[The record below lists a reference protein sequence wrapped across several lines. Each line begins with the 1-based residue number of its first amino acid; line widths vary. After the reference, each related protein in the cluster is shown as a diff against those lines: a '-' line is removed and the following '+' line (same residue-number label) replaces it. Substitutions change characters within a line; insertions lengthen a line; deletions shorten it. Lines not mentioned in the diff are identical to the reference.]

1 MCPPV
6 SVRPGRDGVSHLF
19 ASWRYQL
26 QHGDQLRICFTCF
39 KFVFLSFKESLES
52 EDWEDEDWEPEL
64 AENPAEGPGW
74 GQALGQPAPGA
85 SADWGWDTPTSSP
98 DESADGGLDQYLVPT
113 ELSPQDAAPLGLGPE
128 DADWTQGLPWRF
140 GGIVACGHWP
150 SPYLLWQAFLKEVL
164 PPGEPMLLELGT
176 TRAVDPVEAEAWL
189 LDMQVLSTVNDSDAT
204 YLRNMTALWAL
215 RTPGQGWNVLLEP
228 DDMCVVKL
236 QDAPQGQGLDPWKL
250 SILETSATGD
260 GVELVPADTA
270 LLKRGFSI
278 LSYSPWNKRE
288 AEESDSASGP
298 ELSTQGEGPSVTG
311 TGSTGPR
318 ETCESLGPGAAALF
332 PAPPPKAWK

>member
-85 SADWGWDTPTSSP
+85 SADWGWDTPMSSP

-176 TRAVDPVEAEAWL
+176 TRAVDPAEAEAWL

-228 DDMCVVKL
+228 DDVCGEAARRTPGAGPGPV
-236 QDAPQGQGLDPWKL
+236 
-250 SILETSATGD
+250 
-260 GVELVPADTA
+260 
-270 LLKRGFSI
+270 
-278 LSYSPWNKRE
+278 E
-288 AEESDSASGP
+288 AEHSRNLRDRRWCRAGSCGHSSAEEGVQHP
-298 ELSTQGEGPSVTG
+298 LLLSLEQKGGRGERLRLRARVVHPRGGSQRHWDRQHRTQGD
-311 TGSTGPR
+311 
-318 ETCESLGPGAAALF
+318 L
-332 PAPPPKAWK
+332 